1 MDREKLAENILTIV
15 PFMFKKLRKVFPPSG
30 ISKQQLELLFH
41 INHEDRKPMNFY
53 SEKMMVP
60 KSNLTV
66 ISDKLIMEGLIERV
80 FDPNDRR
87 IIILKITKKGIE
99 YLGEYKKII
108 IREMKKKLDSLNNDD
123 IKRLN
128 ELIGEMKIIFNK
140 IDQ

>member
-1 MDREKLAENILTIV
+1 MDREKLSESILTIV
-15 PFMFKKLRKVFPPSG
+15 PFLFKKLMKVFPAAE
-30 ISKQQLELLFH
+30 ISKQQLELLFQ
-41 INHEDRKPMNFY
+41 ISHEDRKPMSFY

-66 ISDKLIMEGLIERV
+66 ISDKLIIEGLIERV

-87 IIILKITKKGIE
+87 IIILKITPKGVE

-108 IREMKKKLDSLNNDD
+108 IREMKKKLESLNNDD